1 MTCLGVYRMVGD
13 FNKKPLYKQDEGE
26 NYLYYQNKTWLVG
39 PKLNV
44 SHAGAHSGDNSSCFN
59 DYAWMKLDG
68 GKSDGASSSD
78 ESSSSSSDSESED
91 EEHRQKKLKSK
102 TKRASMELFKQ
113 GWQYKSSLMG
123 VELTGDGDDPVGWM
137 GDDTTLKVE
146 ALRGEFQL
154 CYAL

>member
-1 MTCLGVYRMVGD
+1 
-13 FNKKPLYKQDEGE
+13 
-26 NYLYYQNKTWLVG
+26 
-39 PKLNV
+39 
-44 SHAGAHSGDNSSCFN
+44 
-59 DYAWMKLDG
+59 MKLDG

-146 ALRGEFQL
+146 ALRDIQMIGDVIENIKRSKQID
-154 CYAL
+154 

>member
-1 MTCLGVYRMVGD
+1 MVGD
-13 FNKKPLYKQDEGE
+13 FNNKPLYKQDEGE

-44 SHAGAHSGDNSSCFN
+44 SHAGAHSGEVSSCFT

-68 GKSDGASSSD
+68 GKSDGGSSSD
-78 ESSSSSSDSESED
+78 ESSSSSDSDSDSQD
-91 EEHRQKKLKSK
+91 EEHREKKLKSK

-123 VELTGDGDDPVGWM
+123 VELMSDSDDPVRWM

-146 ALRGEFQL
+146 ALRGEFKK
-154 CYAL
+154 CYVR

>member
-13 FNKKPLYKQDEGE
+13 FNNKPLYKQDEGE

-44 SHAGAHSGDNSSCFN
+44 SHAGASSSGDVSSCFT

-68 GKSDGASSSD
+68 GKSDGESSSSD
-78 ESSSSSSDSESED
+78 ESSYSDSDSDSQD
-91 EEHRQKKLKSK
+91 EEHREKKMKSK

-123 VELTGDGDDPVGWM
+123 VELSDSEDPVRWM

-146 ALRGEFQL
+146 ALRGKFKKI
-154 CYAL
+154 Y